1 VQISLIRALLA
12 LGVVLIGLNVASAIW
27 DIHQAR
33 VATESRAQRDFSNLT
48 RLLAEETA
56 ATLEAVDVVLRN
68 AALNRQ
74 AVDPTQAPSIAS
86 FLVLDERGRITGR
99 TGATPSLGDD
109 PAALPLFTVHRD
121 ATAQGVYVSD
131 PYQGGPVGATWRLVL
146 SRRVSD
152 AAGGFAGV
160 VAAAIDIDR
169 FDRLYRSIDLGEGGF
184 ITLISTDGMVI
195 ARVPD
200 PVGARGRRFALGEN
214 QPSVARGGQFSGW
227 TVSPVIE
234 ERVLQ
239 STAEVRG
246 FPLRVAIGGTEKA
259 VLAPWREEAWMLGLR
274 TLLVSAAML
283 ALIALATWGLARRE
297 RALQRNERRF
307 RAMIE
312 HSSDGLLL
320 TRPDQGII
328 YISPAFARDTGYTL
342 EELRGR
348 QPYELLH
355 PEHRERVL
363 STRPELLS
371 TPGKVVTRELLAQMK
386 DGSTR
391 WIESTV
397 TNLLHEPSV
406 RALVMNFR
414 DIHERKLAEG
424 EHARLAQRLRQAEKM
439 EAVGRLAGGIAHDF
453 NNILGGIHGY
463 AEMLVETL
471 ADGSPQKRYAHNVL
485 AAANR
490 ASHLVEQIL
499 SYSRSQRGRKMPVM
513 LERVVAETVELVQ
526 GSLPTGIRLQATL
539 PSEPLCVVGDP
550 TQLHQITMNLCTN
563 AIHAMADGGTL
574 AVTLDAVELTA
585 ERPAG
590 LVTLHAGRYARLAVE
605 DTGIGMDEATLA
617 RVFEPFFTTKEVG
630 KGTGL
635 GLSLVY
641 GIVTDAE
648 GAIEVSSAPGRGS
661 RFEIYLP
668 RVDAPGIPESED
680 AAPVVR
686 GNGER
691 VLVVD
696 DEEALVAL
704 TGEVLKRLGY
714 EPLGFADGEAA
725 LAAFEAAPDKVDA
738 VVADEVM
745 PGISG
750 TELAA
755 TLRARRAGL
764 PFVLMSGYIGP
775 MMTER
780 ARAAGVMEILKK
792 PVQSRDLAA
801 ALARALKTGT
811 DPFSRPQKGS
821 VPIFQM

>member
-1 VQISLIRALLA
+1 VQISLTRALIG
-12 LGVVLIGLNVASAIW
+12 LGVVLVGLNVASAIW

-33 VATESRAQRDFSNLT
+33 MATENRAQRDFSNLARILVEQT
-48 RLLAEETA
+48 TA
-56 ATLEAVDVVLRN
+56 SLEAVDVALRN
-68 AALNRQ
+68 AARSPG
-74 AVDPTQAPSIAS
+74 AVDLATMPGIAA
-86 FLVLDERGRITGR
+86 FLVLDEQGRVVGR
-99 TGATPSLGDD
+99 TGPTPALGDD
-109 PAALPLFTVHRD
+109 PAALPLFTAHRD
-121 ATAQGVYVSD
+121 GKADGVYLSD

-146 SRRVSD
+146 SRRID
-152 AAGGFAGV
+152 HAAGAFAGV

-184 ITLISTDGMVI
+184 ITLVSMNGMVI

-200 PVGARGRRFALGEN
+200 PVNARGRRFPGGEIL
-214 QPSVARGGQFSGW
+214 PTAMRGGHFAGW
-227 TVSPVIE
+227 TTSPIVE
-234 ERVLQ
+234 ERVLL
-239 STAEVRG
+239 SAAEVRG
-246 FPLRVAIGGTEKA
+246 FPLLVASGGTEKA
-259 VLAPWREEAWMLGLR
+259 VLAPWRDEAWMLGLR
-274 TLLVSAAML
+274 TLLVSVAML
-283 ALIALATWGLARRE
+283 ALIALATWGLGRRE
-297 RALQRNERRF
+297 RALQGKEKLF

-312 HSSDGLLL
+312 HSSDGLLM
-320 TRPDQGII
+320 TRPDQGIV

-348 QPYELLH
+348 QPHELLH
-355 PEHRERVL
+355 PEHRERAL
-363 STRPELLS
+363 SLRPELLR
-371 TPGKVVTRELLAQMK
+371 TPGKVHTHELLAQMK

-414 DIHERKLAEG
+414 DIHERKLADA

-463 AEMLVETL
+463 AEMLVETT
-471 ADGSPQKRYAHNVL
+471 AEGSPQRRYAQNVL

-499 SYSRSQRGRKMPVM
+499 SYSRSQRGRKMPVT
-513 LERVVAETVELVQ
+513 LERVVAETLELVR
-526 GSLPTGIRLQATL
+526 GSLPPGIRLESEL
-539 PSEPLCVVGDP
+539 PAGSLCVVGDP

-563 AIHAMADGGTL
+563 AIHAMGDSGTL
-574 AVTLDAVELTA
+574 RVRLDAVELAA

-590 LVTLHAGRYARLAVE
+590 LVMLRAGRYARLTVE
-605 DTGIGMDEATLA
+605 DTGTGMDEATLA

-648 GAIEVSSAPGRGS
+648 GAIEVASAPGRGS

-668 RVDAPGIPESED
+668 RVDAPGITESLE
-680 AAPVVR
+680 AAPVAR

-714 EPLGFADGEAA
+714 EPVGFAAGDAA
-725 LAAFEAAPDKVDA
+725 LAAFDAAPGDVDA
-738 VVADEVM
+738 VIADEVM
-745 PGISG
+745 PGLSG
-750 TELAA
+750 TELARA
-755 TLRARRAGL
+755 LRLRRADL

-780 ARAAGVMEILKK
+780 AHDAGVMEILKK

-801 ALARALKTGT
+801 ALARALNKKIGT
-811 DPFSRPQKGS
+811 DP
-821 VPIFQM
+821 IYA

>member
-1 VQISLIRALLA
+1 MQISLIRALLA

-33 VATESRAQRDFSNLT
+33 VATENRAQRDFSNLT
-48 RLLAEETA
+48 RLLAEQTA

-68 AALNRQ
+68 AAISRRAIDLSQ
-74 AVDPTQAPSIAS
+74 MPGVAS
-86 FLVLDERGRITGR
+86 FLVFDERGRVTAR
-99 TGATPSLGDD
+99 TGATPGLGDD
-109 PAALPLFTVHRD
+109 PAELPLFKVHRD
-121 ATAQGVYVSD
+121 AAGQGVYVSD

-146 SRRVSD
+146 SRRVSG
-152 AAGGFAGV
+152 AADSFAGV
-160 VAAAIDIDR
+160 VAAAIDIDS

-184 ITLISTDGMVI
+184 ITLLSTEGMVI

-200 PVGARGRRFALGEN
+200 PVNARGRRFALGESE
-214 QPSVARGGQFSGW
+214 PSIMRGGQFSGW
-227 TVSPVIE
+227 AVSPVIE

-259 VLAPWREEAWMLGLR
+259 VLAPWRDEAWMLGLR

-297 RALQRNERRF
+297 RALQRNEKHF

-355 PEHRERVL
+355 PDYRERA
-363 STRPELLS
+363 RAKREELLR
-371 TPGKVVTRELLAQMK
+371 TPGKVHTTELLAQMR

-406 RALVMNFR
+406 QAVVMNFR
-414 DIHERKLAEG
+414 DINERKLADA

-463 AEMLVETL
+463 AEMLVETT
-471 ADGSPQKRYAHNVL
+471 ADGSPQKRYARNVL
-485 AAANR
+485 AAASR

-499 SYSRSQRGRKMPVM
+499 SYSRSQRGRKMPVT
-513 LERVVAETVELVQ
+513 LERVVAETLELVK
-526 GSLPTGIRLQATL
+526 GSLPPGIRLESEL
-539 PSEPLCVVGDP
+539 PADSLCVVGDP

-563 AIHAMADGGTL
+563 AIHAIGESGTL
-574 AVTLDAVELTA
+574 RVTLDAVELSA
-585 ERPAG
+585 ERVAG
-590 LVTLHAGRYARLAVE
+590 LVTLRAGRYARLTVV
-605 DTGIGMDEATLA
+605 DDGVGMDEATLA

-680 AAPVVR
+680 AAPLVR

-691 VLVVD
+691 VMVVD

-704 TGEVLKRLGY
+704 TSEVLKRLGY
-714 EPLGFADGEAA
+714 EPVGFADGEAA
-725 LAAFEAAPDKVDA
+725 RVAFEAAPDEVDA

-745 PGISG
+745 PGLTG
-750 TELAA
+750 TELAGA
-755 TLRARRAGL
+755 LRSRRAGL

-811 DPFSRPQKGS
+811 DPFSRPEKGS
-821 VPIFQM
+821 VPLFHL